1 MSEGKIKINGVNYAY
16 RWLQRTS
23 PMRPTIICLHGF
35 TGTSMSFSLPFQD
48 LNVLAIDLIGHGKT
62 DVYVHPYRYKLPLLV
77 QDLAQL
83 VLQLKIDA
91 FYLLGYSMGAR
102 TALTWLIEQPKGIL
116 GIIMESGTPG
126 ISSVSE
132 RLIRQKKIF
141 Y

>member
-48 LNVLAIDLIGHGKT
+48 L
-62 DVYVHPYRYKLPLLV
+62 
-77 QDLAQL
+77 AQL

-102 TALTWLIEQPKGIL
+102 TALAWLIEQPKGIL